1 MPAAP
6 RLEGDTA
13 LIVEVPEAEP
23 IVADLRDRHDVAGD
37 GVPAHVTVIYPFV
50 PRAEL
55 DRSIHAR
62 LRAHFATIDAFDY
75 QFAHVAHFEHR
86 NVHLEPAPRERFS
99 ALTAGVVKVWPDFPP
114 YGGIHEVV
122 IPHLTIGD
130 LLERTEAVEL
140 IQIVRGRLARS
151 GPINGR
157 ARDVSLLTFEGDR
170 WSTAAHYPLREAS
183 P

>member
-1 MPAAP
+1 MLATP

-13 LIVEVPEAEP
+13 LIVEIPEAEP

-37 GVPAHVTVIYPFV
+37 GVPAHVTVIYPFLLSGEIDASV
-50 PRAEL
+50 
-55 DRSIHAR
+55 HAR

-75 QFAHVAHFEHR
+75 RFAHVTHFDHR
-86 NVHLEPAPRERFS
+86 NVHLEPAPQERFS
-99 ALTAGVVKVWPDFPP
+99 ALTAGVAAAWPECPP
-114 YGGIHEVV
+114 YGGIHKVV

-130 LLERTEAVEL
+130 LLERTAAVEL
-140 IQIVRGRLARS
+140 MQIVRGRLARS

-157 ARDVSLLTFEGDR
+157 ARDVSLLTLEGDR
-170 WSTAAHYPLREAS
+170 WSTTARYPLHEAQ